1 MRTCIKSAA
10 GVSRR
15 VLLGATAG
23 ALLGTSAALAQAR
36 RPAAGGGT
44 RRLVL
49 ALVPQENPEKLSGDV
64 AVISRWLTTEVGVP
78 VTGFVTADHAAAV
91 EALRNSDADIS
102 FMGALPYVIAHREVG
117 AEVLL
122 AEVYRGQP
130 GYRGRVFVRRDRGIA
145 QLAELRGK
153 SIAFADPVSESGY
166 LYPLET
172 FVQAGLIERGADPR
186 SFFGEVYF
194 AGGYQQAIQAAVEN
208 LVDAAGAS
216 EYADLLLTREQQ
228 PLITWIAESE
238 MIPSHTVIAR
248 RGLDADLRERFV
260 AAMMKLNE
268 PEHRRLLQHVYAPD
282 GYIRAEHAMYA
293 PVEALARQYGL
304 LR

>member
-1 MRTCIKSAA
+1 MPTCSDAGIGPGRRALIGGLAGTLIAA
-10 GVSRR
+10 P
-15 VLLGATAG
+15 
-23 ALLGTSAALAQAR
+23 AAHAQAP
-36 RPAAGGGT
+36 RPAARPPN

-49 ALVPQENPEKLSGDV
+49 ALVPQENPEKLAGDIR
-64 AVISRWLTTEVGVP
+64 VITEWLTRELGLP
-78 VTGFVTADHAAAV
+78 VSGFVTSDHAAAV
-91 EALRNSDADIS
+91 EALRGGNADIS

-122 AEVYRGQP
+122 AEIYRGKP
-130 GYRGRVFVRRDRGIA
+130 GYRGRVFVRRGGGIT
-145 QLAELRGK
+145 QLAQLRGK

-172 FVQAGLIERGADPR
+172 FVAAGLLARGADPK

-194 AGGYQQAIQAAVEN
+194 AGGYQQAIQAMVEG
-208 LVDAAGAS
+208 LVDAAGVS

-228 PLITWIAESE
+228 PLVTWIAESE

-248 RGLDADLRERFV
+248 RGLDPALRERFV
-260 AAMMKLNE
+260 ATMLKLNQ
-268 PEHRRLLQHVYAPD
+268 PDNRHLLQYVYGPD
-282 GYIRAEHAMYA
+282 GYVRAEHAMYV

>member
-1 MRTCIKSAA
+1 M
-10 GVSRR
+10 
-15 VLLGATAG
+15 
-23 ALLGTSAALAQAR
+23 
-36 RPAAGGGT
+36 
-44 RRLVL
+44 
-49 ALVPQENPEKLSGDV
+49 VPQENPEKLGADV
-64 AVISRWLTTEVGVP
+64 AVIARWLSQQTGAAVS
-78 VTGFVTADHAAAV
+78 GFVTSDHAAAV
-91 EALRNSDADIS
+91 EALRGGNADIS
-102 FMGALPYVIAHREVG
+102 FMGALPYVIAHREAG

-145 QLAELRGK
+145 RLEQLRGR

-172 FVQAGLIERGADPR
+172 FVSAGLLARGADPR

-194 AGGYQQAIQAAVEN
+194 AGGYQQAIQAAVEG

-216 EYADLLLTREQQ
+216 EFADLLLTRDQQ
-228 PLITWIAESE
+228 PRITWIAESE

-248 RGLDADLRERFV
+248 RGLDPDLRERFV
-260 AAMMKLNE
+260 TAMLKLNE
-268 PEHRRLLQHVYAPD
+268 AENRYLLQYVYGPD

-293 PVEALARQYGL
+293 PVEALALQYGL